1 MAIIGRRKMGKIDLA
16 KLKVGFQGK
25 PFNQLVKHHL
35 KRQNTRQLFEGALGT
50 KAMLPASAQPLC
62 EGFIDRWNE
71 RVYDREFWYL
81 DTAEVSSNIVEDA
94 RSLLETAGVPTDDE
108 TLFNMFQIVVLSYA
122 YSASD
127 QPNMRK
133 FIGI

>member
-50 KAMLPASAQPLC
+50 KAMLPASA
-62 EGFIDRWNE
+62 
-71 RVYDREFWYL
+71 
-81 DTAEVSSNIVEDA
+81 
-94 RSLLETAGVPTDDE
+94 
-108 TLFNMFQIVVLSYA
+108 
-122 YSASD
+122 
-127 QPNMRK
+127 
-133 FIGI
+133 